1 MDAEQFQSA
10 SQQMIKFVADYL
22 ENSRDRRVI
31 PDVKPG
37 FMRPLIPDHAPQD
50 PQKWEDLFK
59 DIERVI
65 MPGVTHWQHPN
76 FFAYFPTG
84 CSYPSIVADIL
95 SDAIACIGFSW
106 ISCPS
111 CTELEVIVLDWL
123 AKALNLPE
131 CFLSTSDGPGG
142 AVIQSTASEA
152 TLVAVLS
159 ARTKYLQKIKEKNP
173 DMEDGV
179 ALTKLI
185 AYNSLQSHSSVERAF
200 LIALVKHR
208 SLPADDKQAL
218 RGDTLKKAIQE
229 DKAKG
234 LIPFFVCG
242 TLGTTSSLAFDNI
255 EEIGRVCKEENVW
268 LHIDAAFAGSAFICP
283 EYRPLLNGVEYAE
296 SFNFNPHKWLQVNF
310 DCSAMWVK
318 DSKMISQAFSV
329 DPVYLKHENEGIM
342 PDYRHWHIPL
352 GRRFRALK
360 LWFVLRLYGIKKL
373 QDIIRRDIQLAL
385 EFKKLIEADAKFE
398 IFGEVVMSLVCF
410 RLKGSNQ
417 VNEDLVKKINSDGRI
432 HLVPSKVDET
442 YFLRFSVCTN
452 RTKSEDVQAAYKVI
466 SEIAN
471 EISQKY
477 RASIDSKG
485 NIH

>member
-1 MDAEQFQSA
+1 MDSQEFQVA

-22 ENSRDRRVI
+22 ENSRERRVL

-37 FMRPLIPDHAPQD
+37 FMRPLLPDHAPQD
-50 PQKWEDLFK
+50 PEKWEDLFK

-65 MPGVTHWQHPN
+65 MPGVTHWQHPK

-84 CSYPSIVADIL
+84 CSYSSIVADIL

-106 ISCPS
+106 ASCPS

-123 AKALNLPE
+123 AKALKLPD

-142 AVIQSTASEA
+142 AVIQGTASEA

-159 ARTKYLQKIKEKNP
+159 ARTKFLHKLKEENP
-173 DMEDGV
+173 GMEDGI
-179 ALTKLI
+179 ALTKLV
-185 AYNSLQSHSSVERAF
+185 AYNSTQSHSSVERAF

-208 SLPADDKQAL
+208 SLKADDKRAL
-218 RGDTLKKAIQE
+218 RGETLRKAIKE

-242 TLGTTSSLAFDNI
+242 TLGTTSTLSFDNI
-255 EEIGRVCKEENVW
+255 EELGLVCKFNQKGFTDCN
-268 LHIDAAFAGSAFICP
+268 H
-283 EYRPLLNGVEYAE
+283 AE

-310 DCSAMWVK
+310 DCSAMWIK
-318 DSKMISQAFSV
+318 DSRNISQAFSV

-342 PDYRHWHIPL
+342 PDYRHWHVPL

-360 LWFVLRLYGIKKL
+360 LWFVLRLFGIKKL
-373 QDIIRRDIQLAL
+373 QEIIRRDIKLAA
-385 EFKKLIEADAKFE
+385 EFKKLIEADARFE

-410 RLKGSNQ
+410 RLKGSNEI
-417 VNEDLVKKINSDGRI
+417 NEQLVKEINNDGRI
-432 HLVPSKVDET
+432 HLVPSKCDDT
-442 YFLRFSVCTN
+442 FFLRFSICSN
-452 RTKSEDVQAAYKVI
+452 RTTYEDVQHAYKVI
-466 SEIAN
+466 TEIVEKIKQN
-471 EISQKY
+471 S
-477 RASIDSKG
+477 RVSLDSK
-485 NIH
+485 